1 MKVHQMLPTFSYG
14 DAIGNHTL
22 AIREALRKAG
32 YSSEIFA
39 YNHDPRLAGEV
50 RYFAELEEEMGP
62 DDILIYHYSLSSPL
76 SLLYMEL
83 KCKKLLI
90 YHNITPHR
98 FFYDTNLALAKEC
111 YMGRRFLPELA
122 PYTHLALGDS
132 SYNEAEL
139 KEAGFKNTGVLPII
153 IDFERLSSPPSPSFS
168 SAFADGKK
176 NLLFVGRVIN
186 NKKFED
192 LIKVFYYY
200 QRYFNPESRLILA
213 GNYSGFE
220 RYYMAL
226 WDLAGKLGV
235 KNVVFTGHVSFREL
249 LSLYRT
255 ADLFLCMSEH
265 EGFCVPLV
273 EAFFFDLPVIAYKC
287 CAVEETANGGGLL
300 FEKKDFPLIAAT
312 VHQVLSNQEL
322 REELLAKQRK
332 ALGRY
337 EKGRIEKILLNFIR
351 QVEEL

>member
-22 AIREALRKAG
+22 AIRDTLRKTG
-32 YSSEIFA
+32 YTSEIFA

-83 KCKKLLI
+83 NCRKILI

-98 FFYDTNLALAKEC
+98 FFYDTNPTLAKEC
-111 YMGRRFLPELA
+111 YMGRRFLPDLA
-122 PYTHLALGDS
+122 PYTDLALGDS

-139 KEAGFKNTGVLPII
+139 REAGYKRTGVLPIM
-153 IDFERLSSPPSPSFS
+153 IDFERLKTPPSPSFS
-168 SAFADGKK
+168 HAFADGKK
-176 NLLFVGRVIN
+176 NILFVGRIIN
-186 NKKFED
+186 NKKYED
-192 LIKVFYYY
+192 IIKVFHYY
-200 QRYFNPESRLILA
+200 QKYFNPESRLILA
-213 GNYSGFE
+213 GNYRGFE
-220 RYYMAL
+220 RYYMSL
-226 WDLAGKLGV
+226 WELARRLGIR
-235 KNVVFTGHVSFREL
+235 NLVFTGHVSFREL

-273 EAFFFDLPVIAYKC
+273 EAFFFDVPVVAYKC
-287 CAVEETANGGGLL
+287 CAVEETANGGGIL
-300 FEKKDFPLIAAT
+300 FDRKDFPIIAST
-312 VHQVLSNQEL
+312 IHQILS
-322 REELLAKQRK
+322 REEFRQEVIQRQRK
-332 ALGRY
+332 ALSRY
-337 EKGRIEKILLNFIR
+337 ERGKLEKILLAFVR
-351 QVEEL
+351 GL

>member
-1 MKVHQMLPTFSYG
+1 VKVHQMLPTFSYG

-22 AIREALRKAG
+22 AIRDALRKAG
-32 YSSEIFA
+32 YTSEIFA
-39 YNHDPRLAGEV
+39 YNHDPRLAGQV

-83 KCKKLLI
+83 KSKKILI
-90 YHNITPHR
+90 YHNITPHH

-122 PYTHLALGDS
+122 PHTHLALGDS
-132 SYNEAEL
+132 SYNEEEL
-139 KEAGFKNTGVLPII
+139 KEAGFKKTGVLPIM

-168 SAFADGKK
+168 SAFKDGKK
-176 NLLFVGRVIN
+176 NFLFVGRVIN

-192 LIKVFYYY
+192 LIKVFHYY
-200 QRYFNPESRLILA
+200 QRYFNPGSRLILA

-226 WDLAGKLGV
+226 WELAGRLGV
-235 KNVVFTGHVSFREL
+235 KNLVFTGHVSFREL

-273 EAFFFDLPVIAYKC
+273 EAFFFNLPALAYRC
-287 CAVEETANGGGLL
+287 CAVEETANGGGIL

-312 VHQVLSNQEL
+312 AHQVLTDRDL
-322 REELLAKQRK
+322 RERVLESQKRALKRYERK
-332 ALGRY
+332 A
-337 EKGRIEKILLNFIR
+337 IEATLLNFVKE
-351 QVEEL
+351 VEEL